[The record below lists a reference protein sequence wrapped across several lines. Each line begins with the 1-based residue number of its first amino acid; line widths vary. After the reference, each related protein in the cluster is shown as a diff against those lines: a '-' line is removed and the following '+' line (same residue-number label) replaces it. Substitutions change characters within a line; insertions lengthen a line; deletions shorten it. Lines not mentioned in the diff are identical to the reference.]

1 MIDLIYVFKKIALL
15 IVWGTDYEW
24 AREKTRKSVTRL
36 LLQLGQER
44 TRAWASEAAVVM
56 KRGGKGALIKNYIK

>member
-24 AREKTRKSVTRL
+24 ARENREISNKAIVIARARTNES
-36 LLQLGQER
+36 LG
-44 TRAWASEAAVVM
+44 
-56 KRGGKGALIKNYIK
+56 